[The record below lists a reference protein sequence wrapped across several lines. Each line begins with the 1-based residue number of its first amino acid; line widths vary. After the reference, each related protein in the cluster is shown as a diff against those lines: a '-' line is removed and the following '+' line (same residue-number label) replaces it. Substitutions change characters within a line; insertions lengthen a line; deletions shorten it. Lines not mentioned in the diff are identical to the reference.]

1 MLIFFQLYAAHLIA
15 DFVLQPGWMA
25 LDKRRLRPLLAHW
38 AIHVLCGCA
47 LVNVGLHGKALVA
60 IVVLATVHALM
71 DHLKA
76 RFSRN
81 GLAAFVVD
89 QAIHLASVTVAAL
102 WLTAAGWSMATSTA
116 EALARSPRT
125 YLILA
130 AYVGVIFGGGF
141 LVQKITQSFLRRIE
155 GNVKALKPGL
165 PQAGMYIGW
174 VERFLLLTFVTAGF
188 NEAIGFLLALKALAR
203 FPEIKDDPKGHFA
216 EYFLVGTLT
225 SVGLALVG
233 GFIVKEVLARF

>member
-1 MLIFFQLYAAHLIA
+1 MLIFLQLYAAHLVA

-25 LDKRRLRPLLAHW
+25 LDKRRMRPLLGHW

-47 LVNVGLHGKALVA
+47 LVNVGLHGRALVA
-60 IVVLATVHALM
+60 IVALASAHALL

-76 RFSRN
+76 RLSRN
-81 GLAAFVVD
+81 GLVAFIVD
-89 QAIHLASVTVAAL
+89 QVIHLACVSVAAL
-102 WLTAAGWSMATSTA
+102 WLTALGWSMAESVA
-116 EALARSPRT
+116 GAIVRSPRV
-125 YLILA
+125 YLILT

-188 NEAIGFLLALKALAR
+188 KEAIGFLLALKALAR

-225 SVGLALVG
+225 SAGLALVG
-233 GFIVKEVLARF
+233 GFIVSRLLARF

>member
-1 MLIFFQLYAAHLIA
+1 MLIFFQLYAAHLVA

-25 LDKRRLRPLLAHW
+25 QNKRRIRPLLAHW

-47 LVNVGLHGKALVA
+47 LVNLGLNRRALAA
-60 IVVLATVHALM
+60 IVALATLHVLI

-76 RFSRN
+76 RLSKN
-81 GLAAFVVD
+81 GLVAFVVD
-89 QAIHLASVTVAAL
+89 QVLHLACVVVASL
-102 WLTAAGWSMATSTA
+102 WLTAYGWMKAQSVAA
-116 EALARSPRT
+116 VILRSPRV
-125 YLILA
+125 YLVLM

-141 LVQKITQSFLRRIE
+141 LVQKVTQSFLRRIE

-233 GFIVKEVLARF
+233 GYIVKQMLARL